1 LPCLVG
7 TRAVKCS
14 RSAGFSLAETLI
26 AVTILACGLLAL
38 GQLFAVSSAV
48 VRRARQLSTASVLA
62 SQKLEELQTR
72 VAAAANSVEDGV
84 EYVERSGAVMHGDR
98 AASSGAAYTRRWSIR
113 PLASDPDHVSVIHV
127 RVTPGPSHDDTL
139 AVDRRF
145 GQAGEV
151 TLVTM
156 HGRGAP

>member
-1 LPCLVG
+1 MLDQVIVRARLV
-7 TRAVKCS
+7 AP
-14 RSAGFSLAETLI
+14 SAGFSLAETLI

-38 GQLFAVSSAV
+38 GQLFTVSSAV

-62 SQKLEELQTR
+62 SQKIEELQTR
-72 VAAAANSVEDGV
+72 VAAAADNVEDGV
-84 EYVERSGAVMHGDR
+84 EYLERSGAVIPAGR
-98 AASSGAAYTRRWSIR
+98 AESAAAAYTRRWSIR

-127 RVTPGPSHDDTL
+127 RVTPGPAHDDTP
-139 AVDRRF
+139 AADRRF